1 MINKTTTISGQGV
14 GIMESRSI
22 TASMLEFIKNNV
34 LSITDLTRSN
44 KLSEILESYANKKSD
59 EIFIVK
65 NNRNRDAQGALI
77 DVELLTELLA
87 LRESVFEATDKL
99 IEKIALDR
107 LETFNPETSLSH
119 ALHQIDVEDIDVEEI
134 LRLSDELEI

>member
-1 MINKTTTISGQGV
+1 MIHKTTLSGQGV
-14 GIMESRSI
+14 GIMENRPI

-44 KLSEILESYANKKSD
+44 KLSEILESYANRKSN

-77 DVELLTELLA
+77 DIELLTELLTI
-87 LRESVFEATDKL
+87 RESVFEAADKL
-99 IEKIALDR
+99 IEEVALERID
-107 LETFNPETSLSH
+107 TFNPETTLSQ
-119 ALHQIDVEDIDVEEI
+119 ALHQIGAEEIDVEEV
-134 LRLSDELEI
+134 LRLSNELEI